1 MLAYDTFTLPNGL
14 RVVHHYDA
22 NTPLAVVNIL
32 YNVGARDEEPELT
45 GMAHLFEHLMFGGSK
60 NAISYDEPLQRAS
73 GENNAFTSN
82 DITNY
87 YVTLP
92 AENIETALWLE
103 SDRMFQLNLTP
114 KTLEVQQGVV
124 MEEFKQRYLN
134 QPYGDIW
141 LHFRPLAYTTHPYR
155 WATIGKEL
163 AHIEKVSLDDLFSF
177 YGRFYNPSNAILV
190 IAGNVSFENCKTLVN
205 KWFGDI
211 PSGPVN
217 SNSYPVEPVQTSG
230 RRLEL
235 EKEVPMTSISLGFH
249 CGKRADPSFYDLD
262 LLSDILGASGSSRL
276 YQRLVKED
284 RLFADISAYSTESL
298 DEGLFIISGK
308 IFPDI
313 KVEAAEKAVWKVLQE
328 FVDRPITKREWEK
341 VLNKKLTVLKYSELD
356 ILNKAMNLAMFTHLG
371 DTNRINTEEASF
383 RATGPESLL
392 KLAQTLLRP
401 ENCSTLVYKAKL

>member
-1 MLAYDTFTLPNGL
+1 MLVYDTFTLPNGL

-32 YNVGARDEEPELT
+32 YNVGARDEDPELT

-60 NAISYDEPLQRAS
+60 NAVSYDEPLQRAS

-103 SDRMFQLNLTP
+103 SDRMFQLSLTP

-141 LHFRPLAYTTHPYR
+141 LYFRPLAYTLHPYR

-163 AHIEKVSLDDLFSF
+163 AHIEKVKLEDLYSF

-190 IAGNVSFENCKTLVN
+190 IAGNISYENCKNLVT

-211 PSGPVN
+211 PAGPVN
-217 SNSYPVEPVQTSG
+217 ANSYPVEPEQTAA

-235 EKEVPMTSISLGFH
+235 EKDVPMTSISLGFH
-249 CGKRADPSFYDLD
+249 CGTRGDSTFYDLD

-276 YQRLVKED
+276 YQRLVKDE

-298 DEGLFIISGK
+298 DAGLFIISGK
-308 IFPDI
+308 IFPGI
-313 KVEAAEKAVWKVLQE
+313 TVEEAENAIWTLLSE
-328 FVDRPITKREWEK
+328 FIANPLGVREWQK

-356 ILNKAMNLAMFTHLG
+356 VLNKAMNLAMFTHLG
-371 DTNRINTEEASF
+371 DPNRINTEVHAF
-383 RATGPESLL
+383 QATSPDSLL
-392 KLAQTLLRP
+392 ALAQQLFRP
-401 ENCSTLVYKAKL
+401 ENCSTLVYKAKA

>member
-1 MLAYDTFTLPNGL
+1 MLAYDTFTLSNGL
-14 RVVHHYDA
+14 RVIHHYDA

-32 YNVGARDEEPELT
+32 YNVGARDENPELT

-60 NAISYDEPLQRAS
+60 NAVSYDEPLQRAS

-92 AENIETALWLE
+92 AENLETALWLE

-124 MEEFKQRYLN
+124 IEEFKQRYLN
-134 QPYGDIW
+134 QPYGDMW
-141 LHFRPLAYTTHPYR
+141 LYFRPLAYTQHPYR

-163 AHIEKVSLDDLFSF
+163 AHIEKVTLEDLFLF
-177 YGRFYNPSNAILV
+177 YQQFYNPSNAILV
-190 IAGNVSFENCKTLVN
+190 IAGNVSVDLCKSLVS

-217 SNSYPVEPVQTSG
+217 TNNYTKEPVQTES

-235 EKEVPMTSISLGFH
+235 LKDVPMTSLSLGFH
-249 CGKRADPSFYDLD
+249 CGKRIDTSFYDLD

-308 IFPDI
+308 IFPGI
-313 KVEAAEKAVWKVLQE
+313 QVEEAEKAIWQVLEE
-328 FVDRPITKREWEK
+328 FMAKPIPDREWQK

-356 ILNKAMNLAMFTHLG
+356 VLNKAMNLAMFAHLG
-371 DTNRINTEEASF
+371 DPNRINTEEEAF
-383 RATGPESLL
+383 RATSPVSILSLS
-392 KLAQTLLRP
+392 KMLLRP
-401 ENCSTLVYKAKL
+401 ENCSTLVYKANV

>member
-1 MLAYDTFTLPNGL
+1 MLLYDTFTLPNGL

-32 YNVGARDEEPELT
+32 YNVGARDENPELT

-141 LHFRPLAYTTHPYR
+141 LYFRPLAYTEHPYR

-163 AHIEKVSLDDLFSF
+163 AHIEKVTLDDLFSF

-190 IAGNVSFENCKTLVN
+190 IAGNVPFENCKTLVS

-211 PSGPVN
+211 PAGPVN
-217 SNSYPVEPVQTSG
+217 RNDYPVEPEQISG
-230 RRLEL
+230 KRLEL
-235 EKEVPMTSISLGFH
+235 EKDVPMTSISLGFH
-249 CGKRADPSFYDLD
+249 CGTRADPTFYDLD

-276 YQRLVKED
+276 YQRLVKEEN
-284 RLFADISAYSTESL
+284 LFADISAYSTESL

-308 IFPDI
+308 IFPGI
-313 KVEAAEKAVWKVLQE
+313 NVEAAEKAVWNVLKE
-328 FVDRPITKREWEK
+328 FVAQPITKREWEK

-356 ILNKAMNLAMFTHLG
+356 ILNKAMNLAMFTLLG
-371 DTNRINTEEASF
+371 DPNRINTEEDAF
-383 RATGPESLL
+383 RATSPESILS
-392 KLAQTLLRP
+392 LARHILRP